1 MDKDTSHLLFVCF
14 FFTSSIYFKQ
24 SRLGLIGWGREMFGE
39 RQKKDSNKVEAREK
53 PVVKFQSIK
62 GKLLVFSSS

>member
-14 FFTSSIYFKQ
+14 FHVLNILQTVQTGID
-24 SRLGLIGWGREMFGE
+24 WMGE
-39 RQKKDSNKVEAREK
+39 RDVWRETKKDSNKVEAREK